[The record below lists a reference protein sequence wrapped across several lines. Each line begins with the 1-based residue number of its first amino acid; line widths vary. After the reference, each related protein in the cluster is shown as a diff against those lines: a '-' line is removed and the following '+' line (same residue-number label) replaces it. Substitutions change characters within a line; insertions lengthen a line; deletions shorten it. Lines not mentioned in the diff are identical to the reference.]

1 MFTAT
6 TATSGDMTSMFE
18 NAAFFTG
25 KNVNNM
31 QTGEVVKMNS
41 MFKGAT
47 VFNSAVASSATTTTV
62 WNVAKVTDFISMF
75 EEARLF
81 NQDVSTWALNADVV
95 NTGLTSMFKNAA
107 VFNGGLFN
115 LDTTDTTDPG
125 GDVTDL
131 TSFLEGAAGFNRAFP
146 TTWAVNKVATFTNMF
161 KNAAA
166 FNVDISA
173 WNVANGI
180 NFPSMFEGATS
191 FNVSLGAWAVDAGTT
206 YTDMFKNANNFQ
218 KNLCDWQDHP
228 ATDGDAFPDS
238 TMTGAD
244 ATMFTGTKCNGGT
257 FAEGTQGDTSNGVIC
272 CACSGTNT
280 GNTGCT

>member
-1 MFTAT
+1 
-6 TATSGDMTSMFE
+6 
-18 NAAFFTG
+18 
-25 KNVNNM
+25 M

-115 LDTTDTTDPG
+115 LDTTATANPG

-166 FNVDISA
+166 FDVDISGWSVEEGTA
-173 WNVANGI
+173 FA
-180 NFPSMFEGATS
+180 SMFEGAAN
-191 FNVSLGAWAVDAGTT
+191 FNKSITLWTVTKMDTDGAITN
-206 YTDMFKNANNFQ
+206 MFKNAAKFKQ
-218 KNLCDWQDHP
+218 NLCCWGKELDGGT
-228 ATDGDAFPDS
+228 ATEK
-238 TMTGAD
+238 TG
-244 ATMFTGTKCNGGT
+244 MFSGTKCQNVNYVNADNT
-257 FAEGTQGDTSNGVIC
+257 NVNEGDLCCLCGSTSD
-272 CACSGTNT
+272 NT
-280 GNTGCT
+280 DGCEDPTCN